1 MGVDDAREAM
11 LRGFADKQ
19 REELERGVTLVGP
32 HRDDLALELGGIPV
46 KGFASHGES
55 WSYALALKLASWY
68 VHLADNDAPG
78 ASPILILDDVFAE
91 ARYRPPP

>member
-1 MGVDDAREAM
+1 MGVDDLREAM

-32 HRDDLALELGGIPV
+32 HRDDIALELGNIPV

-55 WSYALALKLASWY
+55 WSYALALFSGLRVQCCHKLS
-68 VHLADNDAPG
+68 
-78 ASPILILDDVFAE
+78 LIHI
-91 ARYRPPP
+91 